1 MQGQASPNHIW
12 PGDNAALRTEGEAWL
27 NGDGEAPFAFRSSE
41 TQGISN

>member
-1 MQGQASPNHIW
+1 MQGQALTNHIW
-12 PGDNAALRTEGEAWL
+12 REDNAALHTEGEAWL